1 MRERRKI
8 LLWGMLVA
16 LSLLATACPQ
26 QGDDADPKATESPQ
40 AAGTG
45 ANYYGWANEEA
56 TKAMKD
62 ADSEVD
68 ETKRAELMA
77 KVGKLAGQDI
87 ASIPF
92 YAKPQILVYNSQKLA
107 GDFNFNAGQLG
118 FGGIL
123 KTWSFKDGRTKQ
135 LVFAAEQWP
144 ECLNWVT
151 ACYSASWLHYTVLL
165 TTQPQMLTLDGDNNY
180 IPGIVTEIPT
190 LENGGVTKEPFT
202 VTYNIN
208 PKAVW
213 DDGSPITGKDVKF
226 TWDAIM
232 KTPDSQSKVGYEDIE
247 SIEGDAQKV
256 TIKFKKPFAPWK
268 DLFGGGGQYVLK
280 AAAFNND
287 SNVTGKMANELGFS
301 GNAFK
306 LDSFTE
312 SEMVLSRNPKYW
324 GEQPKLDKVIFKA
337 IPKTNDEVAA
347 FKTGE
352 IQAFY
357 PQPNAEL
364 VTQIKAIPG
373 GEISAKAGT
382 VYEGLWLNLDADP
395 VKDKAVREA
404 LLYGVNRQAV
414 IDTVVKP
421 IDPNAT
427 VNTCLFSVPNLAGG
441 KWCGKD
447 FPTEYSKEK
456 AIAALEKGGW
466 KKNVDPE
473 DKETI
478 VSWTKGG
485 KRLVIPLA
493 TTSGNVGREQAQL
506 IIQRQLSEIG
516 IELRIDNSLAGILFQ
531 TRLPA
536 RDFTVGM
543 FAQVAT
549 PDPSTTANWAADQI
563 PCKYPC

>member
-1 MRERRKI
+1 MSQRRKI
-8 LLWGMLVA
+8 ALLGMLVVLA
-16 LSLLATACPQ
+16 LVATACPQ
-26 QGDDADPKATESPQ
+26 QKKEEPGGKESPKA

-45 ANYYGWANEEA
+45 ANYYGWKNEEA
-56 TKAMKD
+56 TKLMKE
-62 ADSEVD
+62 ADSTVD
-68 ETKRAELMA
+68 EAKRAELMA
-77 KVGKLAGQDI
+77 KVGKMAGEDI
-87 ASIPF
+87 ASIPL

-123 KTWSFKDGRTKQ
+123 KTWSFKDGKTKQ
-135 LVFAAEQWP
+135 LVFGAEQWP

-151 ACYSASWLHYTVLL
+151 ACYSASWLHYTALL
-165 TTQPQMLTLDGDNNY
+165 ATQPQLLTLDGDNNY

-190 LENGGVTKEPFT
+190 LENKGLTAEPFT
-202 VTYNIN
+202 VTFNIN

-213 DDGSPITGKDVKF
+213 DDGSPITGDDVKF

-232 KTPDSQSKVGYEDIE
+232 KTPDSQSKVGYDEIE
-247 SIEGDAQKV
+247 SIESQGQKV
-256 TIKFKKPFAPWK
+256 TIKFKKPYAPWK
-268 DLFGGGGQYVLK
+268 DMFGGGGQYVLK
-280 AAAFNND
+280 KAAFNGD
-287 SNVTGKMANELGFS
+287 PNVTGKMANEIGFS

-306 LDSFTE
+306 LDSFSE

-324 GEQPKLDKVIFKA
+324 GEPAKLDKVIFKP

-347 FKTGE
+347 LRTGE

-364 VTQIKAIPG
+364 VTQVRAIPG
-373 GEISAKAGT
+373 GEIAAKAGT
-382 VYEGLWLNLDADP
+382 VYEGLWINLDADP

-404 LLYGVNRQAV
+404 LLYGIDRQAV
-414 IDTVVKP
+414 IDAVVKP
-421 IDPNAT
+421 IDPNAAI
-427 VNTCLFSVPNLAGG
+427 NTCLFSVPNLAGG

-466 KKNVDPE
+466 KKTVDPE

-478 VSWTKGG
+478 TSWTKNG
-485 KRLVIPLA
+485 KRLVVPLA

-506 IIQRQLSEIG
+506 IIQRALNSIG

-549 PDPSTTANWAADQI
+549 PDPGITANWAADQI
-563 PCKYPC
+563 PCEYPC